1 MHPEGSRGPGQAW
14 LLVPG
19 AHPFKPKQRLTV
31 VRMSDAD
38 KPQDAPF
45 DFDKLVQL
53 VKLMETHGL
62 TEVSLRRGDQKWTLR
77 RGTDPG
83 ANAGGGER
91 VPQPALN
98 AQPAVAAP
106 AQSPSAAPP
115 PDGTITINSPTVGTF
130 YAAATPDDPPF
141 VSIGTRVSA
150 ETVVCIVEAMKVFN
164 QIPAEVSGTVVEILV
179 KNGDSVEF
187 GQPLFRVR
195 PG

>member
-1 MHPEGSRGPGQAW
+1 LGTAAWPEGHIFFSRST
-14 LLVPG
+14 
-19 AHPFKPKQRLTV
+19 KLTV
-31 VRMSDAD
+31 DRMPDSE
-38 KPQDAPF
+38 KTQDAPF

-77 RGTDPG
+77 RGFDP
-83 ANAGGGER
+83 AAVPTAGVEAMRPSPPAPER
-91 VPQPALN
+91 
-98 AQPAVAAP
+98 AAP
-106 AQSPSAAPP
+106 TDLPRTTPP
-115 PDGTITINSPTVGTF
+115 VDGTITINSPTVGTF
-130 YAAATPDDPPF
+130 YSAATPEDSPF
-141 VSIGTRVSA
+141 VSIGTRVSP

-164 QIPAEVSGTVVEILV
+164 QIPAEVSGTVVEILA

>member
-1 MHPEGSRGPGQAW
+1 
-14 LLVPG
+14 
-19 AHPFKPKQRLTV
+19 
-31 VRMSDAD
+31 MSNAD
-38 KPQDAPF
+38 KPQEAPF

-77 RGTDPG
+77 RGMD
-83 ANAGGGER
+83 ANAVATHGSEAVR
-91 VPQPALN
+91 QAPPA
-98 AQPAVAAP
+98 AQPASVAE
-106 AQSPSAAPP
+106 SRPSAPP
-115 PDGTITINSPTVGTF
+115 ADGTITINSPTVGTF
-130 YAAATPDDPPF
+130 YSAATPDESPF
-141 VSIGTRVSA
+141 VSIGSKVSP

-164 QIPAEVSGTVVEILV
+164 QIPAEVSGTIVAVLV

>member
-1 MHPEGSRGPGQAW
+1 MP
-14 LLVPG
+14 
-19 AHPFKPKQRLTV
+19 
-31 VRMSDAD
+31 DAD

-53 VKLMETHGL
+53 VKLMETHDL

-77 RGTDPG
+77 RGSDLGSAPPR
-83 ANAGGGER
+83 AGQAI
-91 VPQPALN
+91 PQAAALPLET
-98 AQPAVAAP
+98 ASAP
-106 AQSPSAAPP
+106 AQSAPAP

-130 YAAATPDDPPF
+130 YGAATPDDSPF
-141 VSIGTRVSA
+141 VSIGARVSP

-164 QIPAEVSGTVVEILV
+164 QIPAEVSGTIVEVLV